1 MTVNSLFAGAAK
13 VLITPALG
21 TRINGDFISHYAT
34 TIHDDLYCKTLILRR
49 DPQVV
54 LFIIVDTCTMSKE
67 FIDEV
72 KDLVA
77 TGMEISREDI
87 LMSSTHTHAGGS
99 LEEVHLGAIDTG
111 YRQKLPELI
120 VSSVQKAWDSL
131 TPAKIAFG
139 NTSVPQHVICRRYY
153 MKQGYQP
160 FNPVTGGFD
169 EIKTNPAG
177 LANLI
182 DHPVSAVDPGLSYL
196 AVQGL
201 DNRWISIL
209 ANYSLHYVG
218 DWDNGTITADYFGTF
233 SKNLTKMLGNDFV
246 AIMSNGTSGDVN
258 IWDFQNP
265 DRYPH
270 EHFKKSELIG
280 RDLAGKLVETLDL
293 LEWEYD
299 PEIRIHHEAL
309 VLPVR
314 KPLIKELEIAS
325 EVVRTSNYGNYNYDD
340 ENLRKIYAR
349 EQMLLHET
357 GDHRN
362 LPLQVIRIG
371 TAMIGGLPGE
381 FFAETGLW
389 LKQETPARYY
399 FTIGL
404 ANGNVGYVPPAKELK
419 RGGYETWRCRYSCLQ
434 ENAEE
439 QVRMKMREI
448 MNSFQ

>member
-1 MTVNSLFAGAAK
+1 
-13 VLITPALG
+13 
-21 TRINGDFISHYAT
+21 
-34 TIHDDLYCKTLILRR
+34 
-49 DPQVV
+49 
-54 LFIIVDTCTMSKE
+54 MSEE
-67 FIDEV
+67 FINEV
-72 KDLVA
+72 KALIAAD
-77 TGMEISREDI
+77 TEIARENI

-120 VSSVQKAWDSL
+120 VASVQKAWNNL
-131 TPAKIAFG
+131 APAKIGFG
-139 NTSVPQHVICRRYY
+139 STNVPQHVICRRYY
-153 MKQGYQP
+153 MKEGYLS
-160 FNPVTGGFD
+160 FNPVSRGFD

-196 AVQGL
+196 AVKGL

-233 SKNLTKMLGNDFV
+233 SKNLTKMLGSDFV
-246 AIMSNGTSGDVN
+246 AIMSNGTSGDIN

-270 EHFKKSELIG
+270 EHFRKSELIG
-280 RDLAGKLVETLDL
+280 HDLAGKLVENLDL
-293 LEWEYD
+293 IEWEYN
-299 PEIRIHHEAL
+299 PEIKIQHETL

-314 KPLIKELEIAS
+314 KPHIKELEMAS
-325 EVVRTSNYGNYNYDD
+325 EVVRSSNYSNYNYDD

-357 GDHRN
+357 GNHRT
-362 LPLQVIRIG
+362 LPLQVIGIG
-371 TAMIGGLPGE
+371 TAMIGALPGE

-389 LKQETPARYY
+389 LKQQSPVLFY

-419 RGGYETWRCRYSCLQ
+419 GGGYETWRCRYSCLQ
-434 ENAEE
+434 ENGEE

-448 MNSFQ
+448 MNNFQLGNKDE